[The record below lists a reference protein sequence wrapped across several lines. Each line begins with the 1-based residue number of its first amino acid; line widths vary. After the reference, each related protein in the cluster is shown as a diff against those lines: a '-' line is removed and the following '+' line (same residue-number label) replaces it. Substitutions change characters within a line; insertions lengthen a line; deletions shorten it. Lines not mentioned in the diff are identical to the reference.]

1 MPTHRNHA
9 TCVYYYLLNSF
20 VSQNSMHYH
29 TTGVRI
35 AAGDEIMLP
44 IACDEP
50 SELYVRWS
58 TADGGSLQFVADFVH
73 VNGETVLADVVQSSQ
88 EVTLEL
94 YGEGEAAVT
103 WRNESGF
110 SARKLAY
117 TVTLTTKREKAQ
129 AAADK
134 KRAAARAVARDSE
147 IVALG
152 AGLAFAQVDAHACRE
167 RLTAAEDAVAI
178 LRQQLS
184 DAEAVLASETEL
196 TNSVERARS
205 SLVEQ
210 IAELEAERD
219 LAERKV
225 TPLLPDDATAA
236 RKLAD
241 AWLEAMASGD
251 PDAALGLLDEPSA
264 AEWRGAVDRWSAGGW
279 ELVAVAGAGAI
290 LRVRSD
296 AGPEELC
303 LLVTTAGTASLVD
316 RLHAAPLPE

>member
-1 MPTHRNHA
+1 
-9 TCVYYYLLNSF
+9 
-20 VSQNSMHYH
+20 MH
-29 TTGVRI
+29 I
-35 AAGDEIMLP
+35 
-44 IACDEP
+44 
-50 SELYVRWS
+50 
-58 TADGGSLQFVADFVH
+58 
-73 VNGETVLADVVQSSQ
+73 NGETVLADVVQSSQ

-184 DAEAVLASETEL
+184 DAEAVLAGETEL
-196 TNSVERARS
+196 TNSVEW
-205 SLVEQ
+205 EN
-210 IAELEAERD
+210 
-219 LAERKV
+219 
-225 TPLLPDDATAA
+225 P
-236 RKLAD
+236 
-241 AWLEAMASGD
+241 
-251 PDAALGLLDEPSA
+251 
-264 AEWRGAVDRWSAGGW
+264 GG
-279 ELVAVAGAGAI
+279 
-290 LRVRSD
+290 SM
-296 AGPEELC
+296 
-303 LLVTTAGTASLVD
+303 S
-316 RLHAAPLPE
+316 